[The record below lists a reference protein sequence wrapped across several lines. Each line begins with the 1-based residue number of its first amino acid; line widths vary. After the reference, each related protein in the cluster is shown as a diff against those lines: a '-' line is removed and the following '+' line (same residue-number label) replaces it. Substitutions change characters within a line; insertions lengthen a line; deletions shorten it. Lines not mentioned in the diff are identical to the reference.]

1 VKDNMSIYSGSKLYE
16 ALKAKYEAEI
26 MEAKANIEIYLDN
39 KVGVAEH
46 PNVVESLD
54 KLIEQLASAED
65 KLRTLKQ
72 NY

>member
-1 VKDNMSIYSGSKLYE
+1 MSIYLGTKLYE

>member
-1 VKDNMSIYSGSKLYE
+1 MSVYSGTKLYE
-16 ALKAKYEAEI
+16 ALKAKYEAQI
-26 MEAKANIEIYLDN
+26 MEAKANLENYLDN

-46 PNVVESLD
+46 PNVVESADTLV
-54 KLIEQLASAED
+54 EQLANAED

>member
-1 VKDNMSIYSGSKLYE
+1 MSIYSGTKLYE
-16 ALKAKYEAEI
+16 ALKARYEAEI
-26 MEAKANIEIYLDN
+26 MEAKANLENYLDN

-46 PNVVESLD
+46 PNIVESADTLV
-54 KLIEQLASAED
+54 EQLASAED

>member
-1 VKDNMSIYSGSKLYE
+1 MSIYSGTKLYE
-16 ALKAKYEAEI
+16 ALKVRYEAEI
-26 MEAKANIEIYLDN
+26 MEAKANLENYLDN

-46 PNVVESLD
+46 PNIVESAD
-54 KLIEQLASAED
+54 ILIGQLATAED

>member
-1 VKDNMSIYSGSKLYE
+1 MSIYSGTKLYE
-16 ALKAKYEAEI
+16 ALKVRYEAQI
-26 MEAKANIEIYLDN
+26 IEAKANLENYLDN

-46 PNVVESLD
+46 PNIVESADTLV
-54 KLIEQLASAED
+54 EQLASAED

>member
-1 VKDNMSIYSGSKLYE
+1 MSIYSGTKLYE
-16 ALKAKYEAEI
+16 ALKAKYEAQI
-26 MEAKANIEIYLDN
+26 MEAKANLENYLDN

-46 PNVVESLD
+46 PNIVESADTLV
-54 KLIEQLASAED
+54 EQLAAAED

>member
-1 VKDNMSIYSGSKLYE
+1 MSVYSGTKLYE
-16 ALKAKYEAEI
+16 ALKARYEAEI
-26 MEAKANIEIYLDN
+26 MEAKANLENYLDN

-46 PNVVESLD
+46 PNIVESADTLV
-54 KLIEQLASAED
+54 EQLANAEE

>member
-1 VKDNMSIYSGSKLYE
+1 MSVYSGTKLYE
-16 ALKAKYEAEI
+16 ALKAKYEAQI
-26 MEAKANIEIYLDN
+26 MEAKANLENYLDN

-46 PNVVESLD
+46 PNIVESADTLV
-54 KLIEQLASAED
+54 EQLANAED

>member
-1 VKDNMSIYSGSKLYE
+1 MSVYARTKLYE
-16 ALKAKYEAEI
+16 ALIARYEAEI
-26 MEAKANIEIYLDN
+26 MEAKANLENYLDN

-46 PNVVESLD
+46 PNIVESAD
-54 KLIEQLASAED
+54 ILIGQLATAED

>member
-1 VKDNMSIYSGSKLYE
+1 MSIYSGTKLYE
-16 ALKAKYEAEI
+16 ALKVRYEADI
-26 MEAKANIEIYLDN
+26 MEAKANLEKYLDN

-46 PNVVESLD
+46 PNIVESADTLV
-54 KLIEQLASAED
+54 EQLASAED

>member
-1 VKDNMSIYSGSKLYE
+1 MSIYSGSKLYE
-16 ALKAKYEAEI
+16 ALKAKYQAEI

>member
-1 VKDNMSIYSGSKLYE
+1 MSVYSGSKLYE

>member
-1 VKDNMSIYSGSKLYE
+1 
-16 ALKAKYEAEI
+16 
-26 MEAKANIEIYLDN
+26 MEAKANLENYLDN

-46 PNVVESLD
+46 PNIVESADTLV
-54 KLIEQLASAED
+54 EQLASAED

>member
-1 VKDNMSIYSGSKLYE
+1 MSIYSGTKLYE
-16 ALKAKYEAEI
+16 ALKARYEAEI
-26 MEAKANIEIYLDN
+26 IEAKANIEIYLDN

-46 PNVVESLD
+46 PNIVESLD
-54 KLIEQLASAED
+54 ELIEKLAGAED

>member
-1 VKDNMSIYSGSKLYE
+1 MSIYSGSKLYE

-39 KVGVAEH
+39 KVGVAEY

>member
-1 VKDNMSIYSGSKLYE
+1 MSIYSGNKLYE
-16 ALKAKYEAEI
+16 ALKVRYEAEI
-26 MEAKANIEIYLDN
+26 MEAKANLENYLDN

-46 PNVVESLD
+46 PNIVESADTLV
-54 KLIEQLASAED
+54 EQLASAED

>member
-1 VKDNMSIYSGSKLYE
+1 MSIYSGTKLYE
-16 ALKAKYEAEI
+16 ALKVRYEAEI
-26 MEAKANIEIYLDN
+26 MEAKANLENYLDN

-46 PNVVESLD
+46 PNIVDSADTLV
-54 KLIEQLASAED
+54 EQLASAED

>member
-1 VKDNMSIYSGSKLYE
+1 MSIYSGTKLYE
-16 ALKAKYEAEI
+16 ALKVRYEAEI
-26 MEAKANIEIYLDN
+26 MEAKANLENYLDN

-46 PNVVESLD
+46 PNIVESADTLV
-54 KLIEQLASAED
+54 EQLANAED

>member
-1 VKDNMSIYSGSKLYE
+1 MSIYSGSKLYE

-46 PNVVESLD
+46 PDSAATIEGELAKISEYDD
-54 KLIEQLASAED
+54 KLEA
-65 KLRTLKQ
+65 LKK
-72 NY
+72 YF

>member
-1 VKDNMSIYSGSKLYE
+1 MSKLYE
-16 ALKAKYEAEI
+16 ALKARYEAEI
-26 MEAKANIEIYLDN
+26 MEAKANLENYLDN

-46 PNVVESLD
+46 PNIVESADTLV
-54 KLIEQLASAED
+54 EQLASAED

>member
-1 VKDNMSIYSGSKLYE
+1 MSIYSRTKLYE
-16 ALKAKYEAEI
+16 ALKARYEAEI
-26 MEAKANIEIYLDN
+26 MEAKANLENYLDN

-46 PNVVESLD
+46 PNIVESADTLV
-54 KLIEQLASAED
+54 EQLASAED

>member
-1 VKDNMSIYSGSKLYE
+1 MSIYSGTKFYE
-16 ALKAKYEAEI
+16 ALKAKYEAQI
-26 MEAKANIEIYLDN
+26 MEAKANLENYLDN

-46 PNVVESLD
+46 PNIVESADTLV
-54 KLIEQLASAED
+54 EQLATAED

>member
-1 VKDNMSIYSGSKLYE
+1 MSIYSGTKLYE
-16 ALKAKYEAEI
+16 ALKARYEAQI
-26 MEAKANIEIYLDN
+26 IEAKANLENYLDN

-46 PNVVESLD
+46 PNIVDSADTLV
-54 KLIEQLASAED
+54 EQLASAED

>member
-1 VKDNMSIYSGSKLYE
+1 MSVYSGTKLYE
-16 ALKAKYEAEI
+16 ALKAKYEAQI
-26 MEAKANIEIYLDN
+26 MEAKANLENYLDN

-46 PNVVESLD
+46 PNIVESADTLV
-54 KLIEQLASAED
+54 EQLATAED

>member
-1 VKDNMSIYSGSKLYE
+1 MSIYSGTKLYD
-16 ALKAKYEAEI
+16 AVKVRYEAEI
-26 MEAKANIEIYLDN
+26 MEAKANLENYLDN

-46 PNVVESLD
+46 PNIVESADTLV
-54 KLIEQLASAED
+54 EQLASAED

>member
-1 VKDNMSIYSGSKLYE
+1 MSIYSGTKLYE
-16 ALKAKYEAEI
+16 ALKAKYEAQI
-26 MEAKANIEIYLDN
+26 MEAKANLENYLDN

-46 PNVVESLD
+46 PNIVESADTLV
-54 KLIEQLASAED
+54 EQLASAED

>member
-1 VKDNMSIYSGSKLYE
+1 MSIYSGTKLYE
-16 ALKAKYEAEI
+16 ALKVRYEAEI
-26 MEAKANIEIYLDN
+26 MEAIDNLENYLDN

-46 PNVVESLD
+46 PNIVESAETLV
-54 KLIEQLASAED
+54 EQLASAED